1 MELEQLAQQ
10 AIAIVKQAGELIRSI
25 PRPHVYTK
33 EGHANFV
40 TEADMASQRFLIER
54 LSPLL
59 PEAHFFAEEQEEN
72 KMAPGWNWVIDPIDG
87 TTNFIRGYR
96 PSSISVGLVKDGV
109 GMLGI
114 VLDPFAGEL
123 FSAVKGGGAFRNGE
137 PIHVADI
144 PLENALVAFGTAPY
158 YQELKDATFAVAK
171 ELGVRCGDLR
181 RSGSAAVDLCHLAAG
196 QLDGFFELRLSPWD
210 YAASTVILQ
219 EAGAVT
225 GTAPGQAFTFE
236 EKQPF
241 LLLHAT
247 QVKHRIEPRL
257 GDTVHDKDKS
267 LLAYQAKLGRLLAP
281 RTVAPP
287 HLLDERGHDVDIFLI
302 IRQYQFH
309 NTSYLFRFSETLIN
323 QCVKEILLQKVIDY
337 PHRFQL
343 HGRDAFHN
351 HHIPIQ
357 KRGLLLQEIKA
368 TLSYDSLTEL
378 VAHRGIGFR
387 EALV

>member
-87 TTNFIRGYR
+87 TTNFIRGYQ

-241 LLLHAT
+241 LAGTPAVYPLL
-247 QVKHRIEPRL
+247 EE
-257 GDTVHDKDKS
+257 
-267 LLAYQAKLGRLLAP
+267 LAGKYLA
-281 RTVAPP
+281 
-287 HLLDERGHDVDIFLI
+287 
-302 IRQYQFH
+302 
-309 NTSYLFRFSETLIN
+309 
-323 QCVKEILLQKVIDY
+323 
-337 PHRFQL
+337 QL
-343 HGRDAFHN
+343 
-351 HHIPIQ
+351 
-357 KRGLLLQEIKA
+357 
-368 TLSYDSLTEL
+368 
-378 VAHRGIGFR
+378 
-387 EALV
+387 